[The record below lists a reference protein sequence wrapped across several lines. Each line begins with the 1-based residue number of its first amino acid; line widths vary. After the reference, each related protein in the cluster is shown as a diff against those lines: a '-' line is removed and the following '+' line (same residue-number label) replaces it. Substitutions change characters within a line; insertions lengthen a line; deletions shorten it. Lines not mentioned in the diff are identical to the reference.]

1 VELWRLSATELAR
14 RIASGDVSAREAVDS
29 NLERIEAVN
38 GHLNAVTVV
47 LAEQARAAADAA
59 DRADGPRG
67 PLHGVPF
74 TVKEN
79 IDLAGTPTTSGLPA
93 LAEAVSPIDAPV
105 VERMRAAGA
114 IPIGRTNLPDLG
126 LRVHTHSTLRGL
138 TRNPFDPDVTAGG
151 SSGGEASALASGMSP
166 IGLGNDV
173 GGSLRNPAHCCGIAS
188 IKPSTGRVPHA
199 TVIPPEDWGPAMQAM
214 CVEGVM
220 ARHVADVRLGLEVV
234 NGFDPRD
241 PQSLPMPLEIDRP
254 ASRRVAVMADPPG
267 GSTHPEIIA
276 AVGRAADALADAGYD
291 VVDATPPSYEESLQV
306 WGDWLFADI
315 RAEEE
320 LLRMVMGP
328 DGIKF
333 LDYIDP
339 LYPPLDPG
347 GMFAAVVK
355 RRQIHRSWSVFLA
368 DHPLILSPIWAQPPF
383 PHSWDIESQAT
394 AAATMELLRPVM
406 PANLLGL
413 PAAAVPAGTAAGL
426 PAGVQIMAER
436 FQDLAAL
443 EAAEAI
449 EQALGVAT
457 PVEPALAT
465 A

>member
-1 VELWRLSATELAR
+1 VELWRLSATELAQK
-14 RIASGDVSAREAVDS
+14 IASGEVSAREAVDS

-47 LAEQARAAADAA
+47 LADEARAAADAA

-79 IDLAGTPTTSGLPA
+79 IDLAGTATTQGLPA
-93 LAEAVSPIDAPV
+93 LAEAVSPVDAPV

-126 LRVHTHSTLRGL
+126 LRIHTHSTLRGL
-138 TRNPFDPDVTAGG
+138 TRNPFDPGVTAGG
-151 SSGGEASALASGMSP
+151 SSGGEGSALASGISP

-188 IKPSTGRVPHA
+188 IKPSAGRVPHA

-220 ARHVADVRLGLEVV
+220 ARHVADVRLGLEIV

-241 PQSLPMPLEIDRP
+241 PQSLPVPLEVERP
-254 ASRRVAVMADPPG
+254 ASRRVAVLPEPPG
-267 GSTHPEIIA
+267 GSTHPEIAA
-276 AVGRAADALADAGYD
+276 AVRRAADALAGAGYD
-291 VVDATPPSYEESLQV
+291 VVEAVPPSYEEVLET
-306 WGDWLFADI
+306 WGRWLFADI

-320 LLRMVMGP
+320 LLRTVMGP
-328 DGIKF
+328 DGIRF
-333 LDYIDP
+333 LEFVEP
-339 LYPPLDPG
+339 LYPPLDPAG
-347 GMFAAVVK
+347 LFAASVK
-355 RRQIHRSWSVFLA
+355 RREIQRRWSVFLA
-368 DHPLILSPIWAQPPF
+368 EHSLILSPIWTQPPF
-383 PHSWDIESQAT
+383 PHSWDIESEAN
-394 AAATMELLRPVM
+394 AAATMELMRPVM
-406 PANLLGL
+406 PANFLGL

-426 PAGVQIMAER
+426 PAGVQVMAER

-457 PVEPALAT
+457 PVQPALAT

>member
-14 RIASGDVSAREAVDS
+14 RIASGEVSAREAVDS
-29 NLERIEAVN
+29 NLERIEAIN
-38 GHLNAVTVV
+38 GHLNAVTIV
-47 LAEQARAAADAA
+47 LADEARAAADAA

-79 IDLAGTPTTSGLPA
+79 IDLAGTPTTSGVPA
-93 LAEAVSPIDAPV
+93 LAEAVSPVDAPV

-126 LRVHTHSTLRGL
+126 LRIHTHSSLRGL
-138 TRNPFDPDVTAGG
+138 TRNPFDPGVTAGG
-151 SSGGEASALASGMSP
+151 SSGGEGCALASGMSP

-188 IKPSTGRVPHA
+188 IKPSAGRVPHA

-220 ARHVADVRLGLEVV
+220 ARHVADVRLGLGIV
-234 NGFDPRD
+234 NGFHPRD
-241 PQSLPMPLEIDRP
+241 PESLPVPLEIERP
-254 ASRRVAVMADPPG
+254 ASRRVAVLADPPG
-267 GSTHPEIIA
+267 GSTHPEIAA
-276 AVGRAADALADAGYD
+276 AVRRAADALAGAGYD
-291 VVDATPPSYEESLQV
+291 VVEAVPPAYEEVLEL
-306 WGDWLFADI
+306 WGNWLFADI

-320 LLRMVMGP
+320 LVRMVMGP
-328 DGIKF
+328 DGIRF
-333 LDYIDP
+333 LDFVDP
-339 LYPPLDPG
+339 LYPRLDAAG
-347 GMFAAVVK
+347 LFAASV
-355 RRQIHRSWSVFLA
+355 RRREIHRSWSAFFA

-383 PHSWDIESQAT
+383 PHSWDVESQAN
-394 AAATMELLRPVM
+394 AAATMELMRPVM
-406 PANLLGL
+406 PANFLGL

-426 PAGVQIMAER
+426 PAGVQVMAER

-457 PVEPALAT
+457 PVEPAVAM

>member
-1 VELWRLSATELAR
+1 
-14 RIASGDVSAREAVDS
+14 
-29 NLERIEAVN
+29 
-38 GHLNAVTVV
+38 
-47 LAEQARAAADAA
+47 
-59 DRADGPRG
+59 
-67 PLHGVPF
+67 
-74 TVKEN
+74 
-79 IDLAGTPTTSGLPA
+79 
-93 LAEAVSPIDAPV
+93 
-105 VERMRAAGA
+105 MRAAGA

-138 TRNPFDPDVTAGG
+138 TRNPFDPDATAGG

-241 PQSLPMPLEIDRP
+241 PQSLPMPLEVERP

-267 GSTHPEIIA
+267 GSTHPEIVA
-276 AVGRAADALADAGYD
+276 AVGRAADALAGAGYD
-291 VVDATPPSYEESLQV
+291 VVDATPPSYEEALQV

-339 LYPPLDPG
+339 LYPPLDAAG
-347 GMFAAVVK
+347 LFAAVVK

-368 DHPLILSPIWAQPPF
+368 DHPLILGPIWAQPPF
-383 PHSWDIESQAT
+383 PHSWDIESQAN

-413 PAAAVPAGTAAGL
+413 PAAAVPAGTAGGL

-457 PVEPALAT
+457 PVEPALTT